1 MIRVEK
7 HWWYLAAALEQL
19 GQVANKEA
27 ESPNNQLY
35 VLFNLL
41 KIKLGTFISKWKSF
55 SKYIIFVADK
65 INVLKSWPFLF
76 GDHLIHWRPSQ
87 LDQSQK
93 PVWFQREGHYW

>member
-7 HWWYLAAALEQL
+7 HWWYLAAVLEQL

-41 KIKLGTFISKWKSF
+41 KIKLGTFISKWKS
-55 SKYIIFVADK
+55 
-65 INVLKSWPFLF
+65 
-76 GDHLIHWRPSQ
+76 
-87 LDQSQK
+87 
-93 PVWFQREGHYW
+93 